1 MEFFFIVLILVPF
14 NFLPSSHYGLFL
26 FFILLFLILLSFCLY
41 VFCQLGMVSLLLI
54 MVLSSSCN
62 TLKVFSVF
70 VSPLFCQSFFFAPL
84 FLNMFSSTGLSLV
97 ELFPYVLTFLIAL
110 LPTFFLPV
118 TISAL
123 CFWLILSFYSFTLF
137 CSSMGSSLLLT
148 CLWVCLTFSRLW
160 FYSLF
165 TTPLAAVEYIFLPL
179 YHSISFAVYALHLTS
194 LILLWNVASILH
206 ISSYFQSCG
215 ILCSIDKE
223 SPPQLCTIPSY
234 RVPCYLCIMQN
245 FLQCLNWRHLSHK
258 VGFSFFICSWMLS
271 LPIII
276 CGFRLCFSN
285 SSLKIGRP
293 ISLLSSSL
301 QGTRMSTTSL
311 EYIFIISSFM
321 NSARSLLYTVLH
333 WGSIF

>member
-1 MEFFFIVLILVPF
+1 MGNPGLGPVS
-14 NFLPSSHYGLFL
+14 LPSFLSLWAVHIVPLPFPSHISFSVLS
-26 FFILLFLILLSFCLY
+26 ILTN
-41 VFCQLGMVSLLLI
+41 LGSSSSSCNGNV
-54 MVLSSSCN
+54 SSSCN
-62 TLKVFSVF
+62 TLENFFYVSLISHFSLCLSFLSVF
-70 VSPLFCQSFFFAPL
+70 FFHWFQFGGNLSLCSHLPDYSLAL
-84 FLNMFSSTGLSLV
+84 FLSPCYHFCFVSLV
-97 ELFPYVLTFLIAL
+97 DSVLLFIYSVLLFHGFLS
-110 LPTFFLPV
+110 PTD
-118 TISAL
+118 
-123 CFWLILSFYSFTLF
+123 LF
-137 CSSMGSSLLLT
+137 VGLFNL
-148 CLWVCLTFSRLW
+148 FSPLW

-165 TTPLAAVEYIFLPL
+165 ATPLAAIEYIFLPL
-179 YHSISFAVYALHLTS
+179 YHAVYALHLSS
-194 LILLWNVASILH
+194 LILFWNVASILH